1 MEQEK
6 VLEELNVINANKPID
21 DKEKASWFKQLIDAL
36 LEALHKKGA
45 MSVYSRSQTE
55 DLKKGVEDIA
65 QATANNGDNKPTEGN
80 QFEINITNV
89 KEIDSADA
97 QEIVNEE
104 GYIVI
109 EDEIKK
115 ANAIYNKEAF
125 DEDGNKEVVSEI
137 EDAIQDTVATVL
149 VDGDIEPCIEKLN
162 AINEDYEKSNLEQ
175 VKADFE
181 KLDEDG
187 SFSFTIKD
195 DAVLIRD
202 EETNVGYAVLVDAVT
217 GIVGVYDITGYGTP
231 ECALSTETPLTVEG
245 LQSEQIS
252 ANVSP
257 LVWCAKDEEGY
268 PELHYD
274 ATNELA
280 DDFIQFMPQGTDL
293 YAHTETEVIKRTVDK
308 TEKEGKQ
315 NIVNDIVGHETETEI
330 TEVDRDTRE

>member
-55 DLKKGVEDIA
+55 DLKNSVKNIA
-65 QATANNGDNKPTEGN
+65 
-80 QFEINITNV
+80 
-89 KEIDSADA
+89 DSMQENTVSMPDSDG
-97 QEIVNEE
+97 EIVNTLSNDIATNEYDELAEE
-104 GYIVI
+104 VK
-109 EDEIKK
+109 EAE
-115 ANAIYNKEAF
+115 AIYNKEAF
-125 DEDGNKEVVSEI
+125 DEDGNKEVVEKI

-187 SFSFTIKD
+187 SFTFTIKD

-293 YAHTETEVIKRTVDK
+293 YAHTETEVVKRTVDK